1 MPQQWK
7 VHTPTQETVTPLA
20 VNQDDYMRA
29 VTGGDTTAYQ
39 ECKALF
45 PCGTPFDTQIGARA
59 MQGDLNAGRSLP
71 KETGYA
77 GQKVVILNPT
87 NNIIGPCGEVT
98 YDLLKKLGMN
108 VDLQETDWG
117 TVLQRRNSR
126 KPVDVGGWSII
137 HTVWPSDAIYTP
149 VTSAILRGQGDKGWF
164 AGEKIEQAAMTKKIT
179 RPMIERN
186 TPTNPN
192 IARPTC
198 RMLRTA

>member
-29 VTGGDTTAYQ
+29 VTGGDTA
-39 ECKALF
+39 ASRN
-45 PCGTPFDTQIGARA
+45 ARRYSPA
-59 MQGDLNAGRSLP
+59 ARRSAPRSMQGDLNAGRSLP

-87 NNIIGPCGEVT
+87 NNIIGPCGQVT
-98 YDLLKKLGMN
+98 YDLLKELGMN

-126 KPVDVGGWSII
+126 KPVDVG
-137 HTVWPSDAIYTP
+137 
-149 VTSAILRGQGDKGWF
+149 R
-164 AGEKIEQAAMTKKIT
+164 
-179 RPMIERN
+179 
-186 TPTNPN
+186 
-192 IARPTC
+192 
-198 RMLRTA
+198 